1 MVDIMCDLQYDLTYN
16 DFNPTILFA
25 SKRKM
30 TMEDKYHCHRDFT
43 ELTVIL
49 SGKGGYYVEGETYD
63 VMAGDIIICN
73 PGVRH
78 RNIVANKDEP
88 TVEFFTGFYGYHFK
102 NMPPESIEL
111 NGGGYLLRM
120 AADTK
125 HEVLKQCYEMLA
137 ENEACQIGKYFMLKA
152 RLMQVLLLMMRE
164 IVGTPQQKQKGCN
177 FESYNK
183 SYAVKKIVSYL
194 NEHYNQK
201 ISLDQ
206 IAHNMYLSPVYV
218 SKIFKEETG
227 ESPINY
233 LIKIRLE
240 KARDILQE
248 EKMGSIKS
256 IANAVGYEDV
266 YHFSKLFKK
275 YYGISPQNYRKS
287 LQGEMASGE

>member
-1 MVDIMCDLQYDLTYN
+1 MCDSQYDLTYD

-25 SKRKM
+25 SKLKM
-30 TMEDKYHCHRDFT
+30 VVEDKYHSHNDFT
-43 ELTVIL
+43 ELTIIL
-49 SGKGGYYVEGETYD
+49 SGKGRYFVEEKVYD
-63 VMAGDIIICN
+63 VEPGDIIVCN
-73 PGVRH
+73 PGVH
-78 RNIVANKDEP
+78 HKNIVTSPSEP

-102 NMPPESIEL
+102 NMPPETIQL
-111 NGGGYLLRM
+111 KDGGYHLRLS
-120 AADTK
+120 ADARR
-125 HEVLKQCYEMLA
+125 EVMKQCYEMLA
-137 ENEACQIGKYFMLKA
+137 ENEARQIGKYFMLKA

-164 IVGTPQQKQKGCN
+164 IVETPRPKQKSCN

-183 SYAVKKIVSYL
+183 SYAVKKIINYL
-194 NEHYNQK
+194 NENYEHK

-206 IAHNMYLSPVYV
+206 IAHNMYLSPVYI

-240 KARDILQE
+240 KARDILE
-248 EKMGSIKS
+248 HSEDGSIKN
-256 IANAVGYEDV
+256 IATEVGYDDV

-287 LQGEMASGE
+287 VKGTRENA

>member
-1 MVDIMCDLQYDLTYN
+1 MCDSQYDLTYD

-25 SKRKM
+25 SKLKM
-30 TMEDKYHCHRDFT
+30 VVEDKYHSHNDFT
-43 ELTVIL
+43 ELTIIL
-49 SGKGGYYVEGETYD
+49 SGKGRYFVEEKVYD
-63 VMAGDIIICN
+63 VEPGDIIVCN
-73 PGVRH
+73 PGVH
-78 RNIVANKDEP
+78 HKNIVTSPSEP

-102 NMPPESIEL
+102 NMPPETIQL
-111 NGGGYLLRM
+111 KDGGYHLRLS
-120 AADTK
+120 ADARR
-125 HEVLKQCYEMLA
+125 EVMKQCYEMLA
-137 ENEACQIGKYFMLKA
+137 ENEARQIGKYFMLKA

-164 IVGTPQQKQKGCN
+164 IVETPRPKQKSCN

-183 SYAVKKIVSYL
+183 SYAVKKIINYL
-194 NEHYNQK
+194 NENYEHK

-206 IAHNMYLSPVYV
+206 IAHNMYLSPVYI

-240 KARDILQE
+240 QARDILE
-248 EKMGSIKS
+248 HSEDGSIKN
-256 IANAVGYEDV
+256 IATEVGYDDV

-287 LQGEMASGE
+287 VKGTRENA